1 MPQMYCINVKL
12 NYSQSWS
19 NFYNGCDKNDCDMV
33 AINHGD
39 NNFSLYA
46 LTNLLDN
53 QTIVRKLFTRIHN
66 IQRVIFGIINGSIMN
81 SKANSD
87 KINRPAR
94 MIVWIFSNNSVS
106 QRQICQLWYNDAS
119 EEQNITES
127 SGCAIPDREEI
138 YHNCNMFKIPIEMIR
153 TWNRNL
159 LPPSIPHF
167 LQETWKR
174 LWCKTSIDTSTDI
187 IRNAL
192 GLTPFVPSPWR
203 RPCSLPDDS
212 LSVVRSS
219 HRAAPCIVIRI
230 VGIRVSVP
238 FPRVYSLYM
247 QYTKSE
253 EDNGVRSQVA
263 ETEWAIGETP

>member
-1 MPQMYCINVKL
+1 
-12 NYSQSWS
+12 
-19 NFYNGCDKNDCDMV
+19 MV

-138 YHNCNMFKIPIEMIR
+138 YHNCNMFKIFFLLLFPIFSR
-153 TWNRNL
+153 KLGNVYGVKHQLTR
-159 LPPSIPHF
+159 LPI
-167 LQETWKR
+167 
-174 LWCKTSIDTSTDI
+174 
-187 IRNAL
+187 
-192 GLTPFVPSPWR
+192 
-203 RPCSLPDDS
+203 
-212 LSVVRSS
+212 
-219 HRAAPCIVIRI
+219 
-230 VGIRVSVP
+230 
-238 FPRVYSLYM
+238 
-247 QYTKSE
+247 
-253 EDNGVRSQVA
+253 
-263 ETEWAIGETP
+263 

>member
-1 MPQMYCINVKL
+1 
-12 NYSQSWS
+12 
-19 NFYNGCDKNDCDMV
+19 MV

-138 YHNCNMFKIPIEMIR
+138 YHNCNMFKIPIETIR

-192 GLTPFVPSPWR
+192 RLTPFVPSP
-203 RPCSLPDDS
+203 
-212 LSVVRSS
+212 
-219 HRAAPCIVIRI
+219 
-230 VGIRVSVP
+230 
-238 FPRVYSLYM
+238 
-247 QYTKSE
+247 
-253 EDNGVRSQVA
+253 
-263 ETEWAIGETP
+263 